1 MLVSGIKSIIL
12 QFLDTIEN
20 QMQAQYKISH

>member
-1 MLVSGIKSIIL
+1 MLVSGIKSIIP

-20 QMQAQYKISH
+20 HLQAQYKISH